1 MNPYRDLLYL
11 TQADWHG
18 YDSAET
24 ALAKHRSR
32 APYYA
37 WFTRGW
43 LPPDRSA
50 RILDIGCGSGQFL
63 WFLRERGYRNCSGVD
78 LDGRQVELG
87 RQLGLDC
94 QTANIV
100 TKLRDLKTPCDLIA
114 VFDVL
119 EHLSKD
125 ELHEVM
131 TLISERLEPG
141 GGRLLLSVPNAE
153 SPLGPA
159 VLYGDLTHEAAF
171 TWASIYE
178 LCYCHGLSIKAFRDP
193 FPAPVTSLRRVY
205 RLVAV
210 TARRIEAARLRVL
223 GLSAPRFWSHNL
235 WAYAEKK

>member
-1 MNPYRDLLYL
+1 MNPYRESLYL

-24 ALAKHRSR
+24 ALAKHQTR

-37 WFTRGW
+37 WFTKGW
-43 LPPDRSA
+43 LPHDKSA
-50 RILDIGCGSGQFL
+50 MVLDLGCGSGQFL

-78 LDGRQVELG
+78 LDARQVELG

-94 QTANIV
+94 QAADILTA
-100 TKLRDLKTPCDLIA
+100 LHELKKRCDLIA

-119 EHLSKD
+119 EHLRKD

-131 TLISERLEPG
+131 TLISKRLEPG

-153 SPLGPA
+153 SPSGPA

-171 TWASIYE
+171 TWGSICE
-178 LCYCHGLSIKAFRDP
+178 LCYCHGLTIKAFRDP
-193 FPAPVTSLRRVY
+193 FPAPVTSLRWVY
-205 RLVAV
+205 RLVAL

-223 GLSAPRFWSHNL
+223 GLSAPRFWSYNL
-235 WAYAEKK
+235 WAYAEKQ